1 MLFLLNRLKNIN
13 PVWLY
18 QTRTHK
24 LTLRRMPNIPR
35 QWRKRYLWPKCRLIR
50 NSASIINQKLSNLF
64 HICKVGQPLLVVKTL
79 LQYSKRFYEFCVEVT
94 LNCHSTNSDYKPCP
108 QTLQQGFFVKSGKI
122 NFSLNKSISRTQ
134 GIHKTWFNLIDG
146 YICIDLG
153 GTNI

>member
-1 MLFLLNRLKNIN
+1 MQIN
-13 PVWLY
+13 KKLDELRNCTGWCR
-18 QTRTHK
+18 TRIKINWT
-24 LTLRRMPNIPR
+24 TQSRMPNIPR

-134 GIHKTWFNLIDG
+134 GIHKT
-146 YICIDLG
+146 
-153 GTNI
+153 